1 MTSRPR
7 WLTGDEQAAW
17 RAWLEVSALLPDR
30 LNRDLI
36 EQRGITLAD
45 YVILVYLSEEPDRRL
60 RMSDLAD
67 RTSSSRSRLSHQI
80 DRMEASGLVTRE
92 VCSDDKRGTFA
103 VLTTSGW
110 DTIVAA
116 APDHVESVRRNLI
129 DILGP
134 QRFTRFG
141 RDCQAIAE
149 HLRTI

>member
-1 MTSRPR
+1 MTSKPR
-7 WLTGDEQAAW
+7 WLTEDEQNAW

-45 YVILVYLSEEPDRRL
+45 YVILVHLSEEPDRRL

-80 DRMEASGLVTRE
+80 DRMEVSGLVTRE

-103 VLTTSGW
+103 VLTASGW

-129 DILGP
+129 DVLGP
-134 QRFTRFG
+134 DRFTRFG

-149 HLRTI
+149 HLRDT

>member
-1 MTSRPR
+1 MTSKPR
-7 WLTGDEQAAW
+7 WLTEDEQNAW

-45 YVILVYLSEEPDRRL
+45 YVILVHLSEEPDRRL

-80 DRMEASGLVTRE
+80 DRMEAAGLVTRE

-103 VLTTSGW
+103 VLTASGW

-129 DILGP
+129 DVLGP
-134 QRFTRFG
+134 DRFTRFG

-149 HLRTI
+149 HLRDT

>member
-1 MTSRPR
+1 MTSKPR
-7 WLTGDEQAAW
+7 WLTEDEQNAW

-45 YVILVYLSEEPDRRL
+45 YVILVHLSEEPDRRL

-80 DRMEASGLVTRE
+80 DRMEVSGLVTRE

-103 VLTTSGW
+103 VLTASGW

-129 DILGP
+129 DVLGP
-134 QRFTRFG
+134 DRFTRFG
-141 RDCQAIAE
+141 RDCQVIAE
-149 HLRTI
+149 HLRDT

>member
-1 MTSRPR
+1 MTSKPR
-7 WLTGDEQAAW
+7 WLTEDEQNAW

-45 YVILVYLSEEPDRRL
+45 YVILVHLSEEPDRRL

-80 DRMEASGLVTRE
+80 DRMEAAGLVTRE

-103 VLTTSGW
+103 VLTGSGW

-129 DILGP
+129 DVLGP
-134 QRFTRFG
+134 DRFTRFG

-149 HLRTI
+149 HLRDT

>member
-1 MTSRPR
+1 MTSKPR
-7 WLTGDEQAAW
+7 WLTEDEQNAW

-45 YVILVYLSEEPDRRL
+45 YVILVHLSEEPDRRL

-80 DRMEASGLVTRE
+80 DRMEAAGLVTRE

-103 VLTTSGW
+103 TLTASGW

-129 DILGP
+129 DVLGP
-134 QRFTRFG
+134 DRFTRFG

-149 HLRTI
+149 HLRDT